1 MWWEIRVRKAIFS
14 LLLILLVAGCGY
26 KSSKGYVKNLFGDK
40 VYTEVKIY
48 LRDPQNSVLIKDAV
62 NRAVIE
68 KFGSKLV
75 SNKED
80 ANTKIYA
87 TLKELYFI
95 PLEYNSQGYIV
106 YYRTKVI
113 MGFRVQQGLR
123 NRFLTTEGIYDFQV
137 EPNSVI
143 TDTLRF
149 IAIKEAANKALDRFI
164 SKVSF
169 LGAK

>member
-1 MWWEIRVRKAIFS
+1 LWWGVRVRKVILP
-14 LLLILLVAGCGY
+14 LLLLFLTAGCGY
-26 KSSKGYVKNLFGDK
+26 KSSRSYVKNLFGDR
-40 VYTEVKIY
+40 VYTEVKVY
-48 LRDPQNSVLIKDAV
+48 LRDPQNSVLIKDAI
-62 NRAVIE
+62 NKAVIE
-68 KFGSKLV
+68 KFGSRLV
-75 SNKED
+75 AKEIAD
-80 ANTKIYA
+80 TKIYA